1 MVPLGPQD
9 YSANRAYRPPSR
21 AYTRLNRWVGVPL
34 ARWGWV
40 PGDVASLEVRG
51 RRSGRVRAVPVVVTR
66 HAGREYLVAL
76 AGESQWVRNVRAAH
90 GRAVLRRRRRAR
102 QVRLEEL
109 ATPERPPVIAAYL
122 DQGRR
127 RGGAA
132 TEESQ
137 ARSYFGL
144 EPGASPRDI
153 GDVADRYPV
162 FLVRDDG

>member
-1 MVPLGPQD
+1 MPLGAQD
-9 YSANRAYRPPSR
+9 YSADRPYRPPTR
-21 AYTRLNRWVGVPL
+21 TYARLNRWVGVPL

-40 PGDVASLEVRG
+40 PGDVAALEVPG

-76 AGESQWVRNVRAAH
+76 AGESQWVRNVRAAR
-90 GRAVLRRRRRAR
+90 GRAVLRRRHRAR
-102 QVRLEEL
+102 PVRLEEL
-109 ATPERPPVIAAYL
+109 PTPERPPVIAAYL
-122 DQGRR
+122 GQGRR

-144 EPGASPRDI
+144 EPGASPGDI
-153 GDVADRYPV
+153 AEVADRYPV
-162 FLVRDDG
+162 FLVRDPG